1 MASARSKP
9 PFRADHVGSLLRP
22 RELAEA
28 RARWHH
34 RELSGDHLRALEDK
48 AIREAVAL
56 QESIGLKGI
65 TDGEFR
71 RDYWHLDFMWGFE
84 GVKPSEEEFTAPFSG
99 GKNFVAPAA
108 TVIGKV
114 RYPRAGIMREHFKF
128 LQSALTRPGS
138 VAKMTMPAP
147 TMFRHRTGRKTI
159 STDAYP
165 DVADFWRDIG
175 MAYNDAVQDF
185 AGLGC
190 RYLQLDD
197 VNSCILCDREI
208 RERMAAQGDDPD
220 RMLDRYI
227 AALNAAIAGRP
238 ADMVVTTHMCRGNF
252 QSEWAAKGGYDAIAE
267 KLLAQVQ
274 VDGFFME
281 YDDERSG
288 DFAPLR
294 FLPKGKMAVL
304 GIVTSKVPELEP
316 KDALKRRIDAAAKYA
331 PLDQLAISPQC
342 GFSST
347 HHGNRLGPDHQ
358 KRKLELV
365 VEVATE
371 VWGGV

>member
-22 RELAEA
+22 PELAEA
-28 RARWHH
+28 RQKWKRG
-34 RELSGDHLRALEDK
+34 ELAADQLRQVEDK
-48 AIREAVAL
+48 AIRDVVAL
-56 QESIGLKGI
+56 QRDVGLKGI

-71 RDYWHLDFMWGFE
+71 RDYWHLDFMWGFD
-84 GVKPSEEEFTAPFSG
+84 GVKPSEEEFIAPFSG

-108 TVIGKV
+108 TVVGKV
-114 RYPRAGIMREHFKF
+114 RYPAAGMMRDHFRF
-128 LQSALTRPGS
+128 LRS
-138 VAKMTMPAP
+138 VLPAGATAKMTVPAP
-147 TMFRHRTGRKTI
+147 TMFRHRSGRKTI
-159 STDAYP
+159 SAEAYP
-165 DVADFWRDIG
+165 DVAEFWRDIG
-175 MAYNDAVQDF
+175 AAYNAAVKDF

-197 VNSCILCDREI
+197 VNSCILCDRDV
-208 RERMAAQGDDPD
+208 RARMADQGDDPD
-220 RMLDRYI
+220 KVLDRYI

-238 ADMVVTTHMCRGNF
+238 ADMAVTTHMCRGNF
-252 QSEWAAKGGYDAIAE
+252 QSEWAAKGGYEAIAE
-267 KLLAQVQ
+267 KLLAEVN

-294 FLPKGKMAVL
+294 FLPKGKIAVL
-304 GIVTSKVPELEP
+304 GIVTSKTPTLEP
-316 KDALKRRIDAAAKYA
+316 KDALKRRIDEAAKYA

-347 HHGNRLGPDHQ
+347 HHGNRLGPDDQ
-358 KRKLELV
+358 KRKLELL

>member
-22 RELAEA
+22 PELAEA
-28 RARWHH
+28 RQKWKRG
-34 RELSGDHLRALEDK
+34 ELAADQLRLVEDK

-56 QESIGLKGI
+56 QQSVGLKGI

-71 RDYWHLDFMWGFE
+71 RDYWHLDFMWGFD
-84 GVKPSEEEFTAPFSG
+84 GVKPSEEEFIAPFSG

-108 TVIGKV
+108 TVVGKV
-114 RYPRAGIMREHFKF
+114 RYPDSGIMREHFKF
-128 LQSALTRPGS
+128 LSS
-138 VAKMTMPAP
+138 VMPAGATAKMTVPAP

-159 STDAYP
+159 SEQAYP
-165 DVADFWRDIG
+165 DTAEFWRDIG
-175 MAYNDAVQDF
+175 SAYNAAVRDF

-197 VNSCILCDREI
+197 VNSCILCDRDV

-227 AALNAAIAGRP
+227 AALNAAVAGRG
-238 ADMVVTTHMCRGNF
+238 DMVVTTHMCRGNF
-252 QSEWAAKGGYDAIAE
+252 QSEWAAKGGYEAIAE
-267 KLLAQVQ
+267 KLLAQVN

-304 GIVTSKVPELEP
+304 GIVTSKTPKLEP
-316 KDALKRRIDAAAKYA
+316 KDALKRRIDEAAKYA
-331 PLDQLAISPQC
+331 SLDQLAISPQC

-347 HHGNRLGPDHQ
+347 HHGNKLGPDDQ
-358 KRKLELV
+358 KRKLDLL